1 MSRRFNSQQEMLN
14 ALKLQAVYNANQSNP
29 KSRIA
34 TAGHTNP
41 PEFYAQQNA
50 IAQQINTIVKGNANF
65 TLPDPPTDVSAIQ
78 HNGYFDI
85 SWTAPIKTG
94 GTVIA
99 GYSIRAYNCSSGTVK
114 TFVSAGAGT
123 GPYRIFT
130 SNTNNPSTIQ
140 VDTTG
145 NGTSGL
151 YTFNVAA
158 MNVVGTSDY
167 VPSSIAC
174 QLAYMN
180 PDAPELTSAVAG
192 FNGTAEITWTA
203 PAQFGGLAV
212 GIPGW
217 TYRISV
223 TPAGGSAN
231 TSRTLSSSDQTVNYT
246 VTGLT
251 NGTSYTLAVRIEN
264 TIAPNEDAV
273 SSYSTTFSGI
283 IPGAPLAPQNVT
295 ATDGRDREVP
305 VTWLAA
311 ATPGDATI
319 TSYTILARDVLAG
332 TDLTPPQVSSG
343 AGTSYTYT
351 GLTNGRN
358 YTFRVRATNAN
369 GTSPYS
375 SSAPGFPC
383 TPPDAPRS
391 LSATFESDYS
401 SATLTW
407 LPPVS
412 NGGTSVSDYRVQ
424 VSLPNQSDT
433 VIGDFY
439 LNSTNTTCTITAQSA
454 GWSLGDVLK
463 FKVSAKNLAGDGPFV
478 TSVNYGPPGAPAGVQ
493 FLDGGGPDGTVIVIV
508 PNPTDGNIEP
518 ITGFVGIAYDVVS
531 DTDLPPVPLIVQN
544 PAERLMLTGL
554 TDGRAYKVKVAA
566 VNYAGT
572 GAYSPLSSSSV
583 TSYTYPDSPTN
594 VTGEPTNLG
603 INVNWEAPEFNGGRP
618 VLDYTVRCFTAV
630 DGNVVATRTT
640 TGLFSF
646 FDTLTNGTSYYFQV
660 KARNLRGDSEYSV
673 PSSTIIPGPYPGVF
687 INPSVGSAS
696 FLPPTTGRVSWLYIG
711 TITPTSFELTINDKT
726 ADTTNTST
734 VSVSIEGPYVIYD
747 APNLTVGHTYT
758 YRIRGIVQAGPGPI
772 SQETPP
778 FRVYD
783 LPLPVGMPTVV
794 WGVASPNN
802 GNYGVTVSWTPN
814 TEDPNTG
821 GYQLIF
827 SENGNPIGSG
837 YTSIGDVIGAST
849 GIYTA
854 TTMKLDDYN
863 GTTYRTVIYG
873 PNARDLPPKSYDVK
887 VVGVTPQYNYPGT
900 GTFNTNGGNHWI
912 TY

>member
-1 MSRRFNSQQEMLN
+1 MLH
-14 ALKLQAVYNANQSNP
+14 ALKMQAMYNANQSNP
-29 KSRIA
+29 KSRIT
-34 TAGHTNP
+34 TAKNTNP
-41 PEFYAQQNA
+41 PEMYAQQNA

-65 TLPDPPTDVSAIQ
+65 TLPDAPTGVIAEQ

-85 SWTAPIKTG
+85 SWTPPIKTG
-94 GTVIA
+94 GTVIT
-99 GYSIRAYNCSSGTVK
+99 GYSIQAYNCYSGTFK

-130 SNTNNPSTIQ
+130 SNTDNPSTIQ
-140 VDTTG
+140 VDTTR
-145 NGTSGL
+145 NGTRGL

-158 MNVVGTSDY
+158 TNIVGVSDY
-167 VPSSIAC
+167 VASSIAC

-180 PDAPELTSAVAG
+180 PDAPALTSAVAG
-192 FNGTAEITWTA
+192 FNGTAELTWTA

-212 GIPGW
+212 AIPGW

-231 TSRTLSSSDQTVNYT
+231 TSRTLSSSDETVNYT

-273 SSYSTTFSGI
+273 SAYSNTFSGI

-305 VTWLAA
+305 LTWLAA
-311 ATPGDATI
+311 ETPGDSPI

-358 YTFRVRATNAN
+358 YTFRVRATNAS

-383 TPPDAPRS
+383 TPPSAPRG

-407 LPPVS
+407 LPPVL
-412 NGGTSVSDYRVQ
+412 NGGISVSDYRVQ

-433 VIGDFY
+433 VIADFY
-439 LNSTNTTCTITAQSA
+439 LNSINTTCTISA
-454 GWSLGDVLK
+454 ESTGWSLGDVLK
-463 FKVSAKNLAGDGPFV
+463 FKVSAKNIAGDGPFL
-478 TSVNYGPPGAPAGVQ
+478 TSVNYGPPGAPASVQ
-493 FLDGGGPDGTVIVIV
+493 VFNFGGADGTAMVVV
-508 PNPTDGNIEP
+508 TNPTNGNITP
-518 ITGFVGIAYDVVS
+518 ITGFIGIAHDVVS
-531 DTDLPPVPLIVQN
+531 DTDLPPVPLIIDETLT
-544 PAERLMLTGL
+544 ERLTITGL
-554 TDGRAYKVKVAA
+554 TNGRAYKIKVAA
-566 VNYAGT
+566 VNYAGQ
-572 GAYSPLSSSSV
+572 GPYSPLTTSSV

-594 VTGEPTNLG
+594 VTGEPVNLG
-603 INVNWEAPEFNGGRP
+603 INVNWEAPEFDGGRP
-618 VLDYTVRCFTAV
+618 ILDYTVRCFTAD
-630 DGNVVATRTT
+630 DGNVVATQTT
-640 TGLFSF
+640 TGLSSF

-673 PSSTIIPGPYPGVF
+673 PSSNIIPGPYPGIF
-687 INPSVGSAS
+687 INSIVSSVY
-696 FLPPTTGRVSWLYIG
+696 FLPPTTGRVSWTYIG
-711 TITPTSFELTINDKT
+711 TITPTSFEVTINDKT

-734 VSVSIEGPYVIYD
+734 VSVTIEGPYVIYN

-758 YRIRGIVQAGPGPI
+758 FRIRGIVQAGPGPI
-772 SQETPP
+772 SQETAL

-783 LPLPVGMPTVV
+783 APLPVGMPTVV

-837 YTSIGDVIGAST
+837 YTTTGSVTGAST
-849 GIYTA
+849 SIYTA
-854 TTMKLDDYN
+854 TSMNINDYN
-863 GTTYRTVIYG
+863 GTTYKTIVYG
-873 PNARDLPPKSYDVK
+873 PNTYNMAPKSYDVK
-887 VVGVTPQYNYPGT
+887 VVGLTPQYAYPGT